1 MSRSRQ
7 PPAAVRVRRRE
18 PDLAASNQA
27 NQAAAAGDRT
37 REGRTT
43 PVSGPAGRWPARPA
57 CANSGR
63 SEAGATEK
71 WVPAFAMDVICWAG
85 SGPDGKTE
93 DARRDFAQSM

>member
-1 MSRSRQ
+1 LRAL
-7 PPAAVRVRRRE
+7 PP
-18 PDLAASNQA
+18 S
-27 NQAAAAGDRT
+27 
-37 REGRTT
+37 
-43 PVSGPAGRWPARPA
+43 
-57 CANSGR
+57 ANSGR